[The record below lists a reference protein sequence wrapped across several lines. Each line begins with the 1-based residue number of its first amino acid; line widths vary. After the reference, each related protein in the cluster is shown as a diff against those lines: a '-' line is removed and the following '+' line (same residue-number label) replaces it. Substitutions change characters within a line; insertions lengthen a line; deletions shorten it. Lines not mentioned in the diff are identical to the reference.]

1 MKWSIPEKV
10 IEEGRECAK
19 EGRVVSWS
27 KNLERRVW
35 YAEVIGSDM
44 LYVELDGTAKE
55 DDVCQCMYW
64 EQHGYC
70 KHTVAVELAMREKG
84 VSRFIPRTEIKE
96 AEAPK
101 VISPAVVFTKGF
113 ERLQDAELRKLIRQT
128 DDLFLTY
135 GVDIVPT
142 SDYHEEQSVLGLHLR
157 IGRRDTPKKTY
168 IVKNM
173 DEFLEAY
180 KQDKEIRISTIN
192 WKVGPS
198 AFNSENNALIRL
210 MLMMKDQQ
218 TLVVNSRSQAK
229 SVIDRRYLILN
240 KQVARQ
246 LFDEF
251 KHDKS
256 FMIKGLGSQIKRAVI
271 HQGKIPLTVTLSPVG
286 LSDYELTIIDPFIVF
301 LEEYQW
307 LVGTDGFYELTEEQ
321 AASYQVLT
329 QMLKRLDKPTIYYT
343 KDQVNSLFSYVLPQL
358 ALLCDFDLPESLDDE
373 VLRYPLDIKLYFHKE
388 DDSLVVR
395 VDFCYGEYIFS
406 NVPNYST
413 SIGEEGAVL
422 RDKVQEE
429 RLITLLRHYGYGTYA
444 QRYSKKFPNDLER
457 FYFFTREIPTLKKYT
472 EVHLSEEVQS
482 LYLAADEHQ
491 PKARIIENGSW
502 FDIQFDISSV
512 DETEVN
518 DVLSSLM
525 QNKEYHQLRNGQVLM
540 LDDEAY
546 KETNQMLRLLREDI
560 RLDGNRLE
568 VPTYRSLVLS
578 EAMTQLTDVE
588 TSDYFETMVDELTH
602 PETADIAL
610 PAQLNATLRDY
621 QITGFKW
628 FKTLSKYHFGGI
640 LADDM
645 GLGKTIQT
653 IAYLLSEKEEG
664 ELTKPSVIVAPASLL
679 YNWQLELEKFA
690 PSLKSKLIIGGKE
703 ERNAQIASLDDID
716 VAIISYSTLRQDS
729 AELKKIDCHSVILDE
744 AQMVKNSA
752 TKTFQSISELKSDR
766 VFALSGTPIENRL
779 EELWSLFK
787 LLMPGFFPAI
797 RSFKQLETTEIAT
810 MIKPFVLRRVKKDV
824 LQDLPDKVETDR
836 YSQLTDEQKTVY
848 VAYLKQIQDS
858 LSKLN
863 AKDFNKQRM
872 SILAGITRL
881 RQICCHPGLFIEDY
895 TGGSGKMDQ
904 ALDLIEQAK
913 SNGRRVLLFSQFTGM
928 LSILED
934 ELAKRD
940 VGTFYLRGSTPVKER
955 QELVE
960 RFNRGEKDVFLI
972 SLKAGGTGLNLTG
985 ADTVI
990 LYDLWWNPA
999 VEEQATGRAH
1009 RIGQTRKVE
1018 VWRLL
1023 AEGTIEE
1030 RMNQLQLEK
1039 KALFQKVLHSED
1051 APELSSMTMD
1061 DIKHILAI
1069 GDED

>member
-35 YAEVIGSDM
+35 YAEVIGSEM

-84 VSRFIPRTEIKE
+84 VSRFIPRTELKE
-96 AEAPK
+96 VSEPK

-113 ERLQDAELRKLIRQT
+113 ERLQENDLRKLIRQT
-128 DDLFLTY
+128 DELFLSY

-142 SDYHEEQSVLGLHLR
+142 SEYHDEQSILGLHLR

-168 IVKNM
+168 IVKNIE
-173 DEFLEAY
+173 EFLEAY
-180 KQDKEIRISTIN
+180 SQDKEIRISTIN
-192 WKVGPS
+192 WKVGAS
-198 AFNSENNALIRL
+198 AFNKEDNALIQL
-210 MLMMKDQQ
+210 MLEIKNQQ
-218 TLVVNSRSQAK
+218 TLVVTSRSQAK
-229 SVIDRRYLILN
+229 SVIDRRYLILPKRAA
-240 KQVARQ
+240 KQF
-246 LFDEF
+246 FDEF
-251 KHDKS
+251 KQDKS
-256 FMIKGLGSQIKRAVI
+256 FVIKGFETQIRRAVI
-271 HQGKIPLTVTLSPVG
+271 HTGKIPLTVSLVPVG
-286 LSDYELTIIDPFIVF
+286 LSDYELTIIDPFIVY
-301 LEEYQW
+301 LEDYQW

-343 KDQVNSLFSYVLPQL
+343 KEQVSSLFSYVLPQL
-358 ALLCDFDLPESLDDE
+358 ALLCDFELPESLDDE
-373 VLRYPLDIKLYFHKE
+373 VLRYPLDIKLYFYRE
-388 DDSLVVR
+388 ERQLVVR
-395 VDFCYGEYIFS
+395 VEFWYGEYVFS
-406 NVPNYST
+406 NDPHYET

-429 RLITLLRHYGYGTYA
+429 RLLTLLRHYGYGTYS
-444 QRYSKKFPNDLER
+444 QKYSKQFPNDLDR
-457 FYFFTREIPTLKKYT
+457 FYFFTREIPTWEKYT
-472 EVHLSEEVQS
+472 EVHLSEEIKA
-482 LYLAADEHQ
+482 LYLSADEHQ
-491 PKARIIENGSW
+491 PKARIVENGSW

-525 QNKEYHQLRNGQVLM
+525 QNKEYHQLKNGQVLL
-540 LDDEAY
+540 LDDETY

-560 RLDGNRLE
+560 RLDGGHLE

-578 EAMTQLTDVE
+578 EAMTQLSDVE
-588 TSDYFETMVDELTH
+588 TSAYFETMVDELTH
-602 PETADIAL
+602 PENVELDL
-610 PAQLNATLRDY
+610 PKHLNATLRDY
-621 QITGFKW
+621 QVTGYKW
-628 FKTLSKYHFGGI
+628 FKTLSKYQFGGI

-664 ELTKPSVIVAPASLL
+664 FLTKPSVIVAPASLL
-679 YNWQLELEKFA
+679 YNWQLEIEKFA
-690 PSLKSKLIIGGKE
+690 PTLKTKLIIGNKE
-703 ERNAQIASLDDID
+703 ERNEKIDTLSDVD
-716 VAIISYSTLRQDS
+716 VAIISYSTLRQDGREFKQH
-729 AELKKIDCHSVILDE
+729 AFHSIILDE

-752 TKTFQSISELKSDR
+752 TKSFQAISELKSDR

-787 LLMPGFFPAI
+787 LLMPGFFPPM
-797 RSFKQLETTEIAT
+797 RSFKQLETTEVAT
-810 MIKPFVLRRVKKDV
+810 MIKPFVLRRVKKEV

-848 VAYLKQIQDS
+848 VAYLQQIQDS

-863 AKDFNKQRM
+863 TKDFNKQRM

-881 RQICCHPGLFIEDY
+881 RQICCHPGLFIDDY
-895 TGGSGKMDQ
+895 KGGSGKMDQ

-928 LSILED
+928 LTILED